1 MPNTYYSKSNR
12 VVRPIIRF
20 AHSGLND
27 DSFFC
32 AQICIILEMWLWS
45 YLLLRDRDG
54 SKKISSRK
62 TGQDFWGSMVSE
74 SGWQNNRQFFK
85 SHSSDCKRNV
95 EQTIHP
101 PWYSNDLIEFP
112 VYHQWNIK
120 VSVHPHTGKSL
131 RADFRFLP
139 WNRSVVFWIGT
150 FTLIFRRNASSMLPI
165 FSKWWSRTDW
175 WWVTSI
181 VLI

>member
-1 MPNTYYSKSNR
+1 MPNTFYSKCNR
-12 VVRPIIRF
+12 VIRPIIWF
-20 AHSGLND
+20 AHSCLND

-32 AQICIILEMWLWS
+32 VTNSYYSGNVCLWC
-45 YLLLRDRDG
+45 YLLTNPFSCLETAMGR
-54 SKKISSRK
+54 RK
-62 TGQDFWGSMVSE
+62 YHRGKRVRITGVQWCLSQVGRIIANFL
-74 SGWQNNRQFFK
+74 K

-139 WNRSVVFWIGT
+139 WNRSVVFIQQV
-150 FTLIFRRNASSMLPI
+150 NSMN
-165 FSKWWSRTDW
+165 WTY
-175 WWVTSI
+175 I
-181 VLI
+181 V